1 MVLWL
6 APTLRRTLVTN
17 WRNGNFL
24 IGAGA
29 LGVATSA
36 AMAWDEHRRD
46 QKAATL
52 GEVRMALTQLGQDE
66 KKLRQQQETK
76 PKFTDRKPQFSATIV
91 RRVDTVAPPSTARSR

>member
-1 MVLWL
+1 MVFWL
-6 APTLRRTLVTN
+6 APTLRRTLVTH

-46 QKAATL
+46 QQAATL
-52 GEVRMALTQLGQDE
+52 GEVRMALT
-66 KKLRQQQETK
+66 
-76 PKFTDRKPQFSATIV
+76 S
-91 RRVDTVAPPSTARSR
+91 